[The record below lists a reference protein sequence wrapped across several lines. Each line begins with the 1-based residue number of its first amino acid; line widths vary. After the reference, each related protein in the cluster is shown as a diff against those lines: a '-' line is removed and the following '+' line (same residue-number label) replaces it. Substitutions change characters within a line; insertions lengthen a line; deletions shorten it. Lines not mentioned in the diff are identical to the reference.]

1 MIKHEDLGAVIQRAF
16 AGLSRSQQGVAR
28 VILDDVASVAFL
40 TAGELAERAGVHA
53 ATVVRLSQRLG
64 YEGYPALQK
73 DLRTK
78 LSLYPAFLRQME
90 RSGSMTDADTLLAQS
105 FAHARRNLELAVR
118 TVDVPAL
125 ERAVEAL
132 DECRRVVAVGM
143 GVARPVVSYLAS
155 CLRLTGLEVHEPG
168 DSVEIAQQLGL
179 ADQHDVVVVVDFHR
193 YYRDIIQL
201 AGAARDSG
209 AVVVAVTD
217 SPVSDLA
224 THAHHLLA
232 VPSEG
237 AAPRTSLAPAMVLVE
252 AMLALITV
260 RRRTKAQQAMRR
272 IDDVYARTDIFS
284 AR

>member
-1 MIKHEDLGAVIQRAF
+1 MAGHDDLAAAIQRAF
-16 AGLSRSQQGVAR
+16 ADLGRSQQRVAR
-28 VILDDVASVAFL
+28 VILDDAASVAFL
-40 TAGELAERAGVHA
+40 SAGEIAERAGVHA

-64 YEGYPALQK
+64 YAGYPALQK

-78 LSLYPAFLRQME
+78 LSQYPAFLRRME
-90 RSGSMTDADTLLAQS
+90 RSGSTADAHTVLAQS

-118 TVDVPAL
+118 TVDVPTL

-132 DECRRVVAVGM
+132 DECRRMVAVGM

-179 ADQHDVVVVVDFHR
+179 VDQHDVVVVVDFHR
-193 YYRDIIQL
+193 YYREITRL

-209 AVVVAVTD
+209 AVVVAITD

-252 AMLALITV
+252 AVLALVTV
-260 RRRTKAQQAMRR
+260 RRRAQAQQVMRR
-272 IDDVYARTDIFS
+272 IDDVYARTEVFS
-284 AR
+284 AS